1 MTGRPPG
8 ASPSADPSTDPSAE
22 PSADGPGRERLLERV
37 RKLYAMAQETEA
49 SPREAEIAL
58 RRCQSLMARF
68 GITES
73 DLETSAFGTAASP
86 RRTVAM
92 HVRYFGSAVAA
103 LHDVLF
109 VTGGLHGAEFR
120 GYEID
125 VQVARL
131 TLEYLEGAI
140 ERALAARRRAG
151 GFPAGRSAAYDYRVA
166 FASEVYARVDRI
178 VAERR
183 RAERA
188 ASATGTALT
197 VLKREIVERECGRG
211 LGTRTARHRDAR
223 DRGAAAAGRA
233 DGNAVSLDP
242 QVDGAAPAR
251 RLGTD

>member
-1 MTGRPPG
+1 MTGAGP
-8 ASPSADPSTDPSAE
+8 ASADD
-22 PSADGPGRERLLERV
+22 PGRQRLLERV

-68 GITES
+68 GIAEN

-109 VTGGLHGAEFR
+109 VTGGPHGVEFR

-125 VQVARL
+125 VEVARL
-131 TLEYLEGAI
+131 TLEYLETAI

-166 FASEVYARVDRI
+166 FASEVYARVDAI

-188 ASATGTALT
+188 ASSTGTALT
-197 VLKREIVERECGRG
+197 VRKREIVERECGRG
-211 LGTRTARHRDAR
+211 LGTRTARHRGAR

-233 DGNAVSLDP
+233 DGSEVSLDP
-242 QVDGAAPAR
+242 QVNGSAPRPRLAA
-251 RLGTD
+251 D